1 MTSIEWSAD
10 SERFLL
16 ALDVDD
22 AEMLLDAME
31 RFTTSGR
38 GFVRQMLDGHGTF
51 GLYVSNYVVLFVRDA
66 VGDIQVLSIRR
77 RGREK

>member
-31 RFTTSGR
+31 RFATSGR
-38 GFVRQMLDGHGTF
+38 GFVRAMLDGHGTF
-51 GLYVSNYVVLFVRDA
+51 GLYVSSYVVLFVREA
-66 VGDIQVLSIRR
+66 AGDIRVLSIRR
-77 RGREK
+77 RKRVK

>member
-1 MTSIEWSAD
+1 MFHDLDRVERR

-31 RFTTSGR
+31 RFTTSGL
-38 GFVRQMLDGHGTF
+38 GFVREMLDGHGTF
-51 GLYVSNYVVLFVRDA
+51 GLYVSTYVVLFVRDA
-66 VGDIQVLSIRR
+66 AGDMRVLNIRR
-77 RGREK
+77 RRE